1 MNERPLEVSFLVFAF
16 IALAFSGAVFFAG
29 QAAAQPA
36 QVITYHNDNLRS
48 GWNAQ
53 ETTLTATSFP
63 PHFGVLA
70 TVTLDGQ
77 VNAQPLV
84 VPGIPITSGP
94 FAGTTHDVV
103 YVATGGNTV
112 YAIDAS
118 TGAILLSTN
127 LGAPVPSPLGCGN
140 NAPPVGIT
148 GTPAID
154 VFTKDLYVIA
164 YVNGSPPIY
173 QLHAL
178 SLSSLADTA
187 GSPVTVA
194 ASHILTNGT
203 TFTFNATYQRQ
214 RPGLLD
220 LNNHIYAGFGG
231 FCEPDSNERGWV
243 LGWEATTLLP
253 LPTNQL
259 NDTQTTDPGVNPPI
273 FMDSIWMSGYGISA
287 HGTDLFFATANSDCN
302 FNLPPG
308 QQCPSTP
315 TYDGKTNIP
324 ESVVSINSTLTGIVG
339 IFNHPNEGVLN
350 AADLDLGSGG
360 VLLVNPPLST
370 NPLLAVAAGKTG
382 VLFLLQQSASGGLSL
397 ADWRTLGAC
406 WCGPSYFIGP
416 NGIGRIVTSQGSS
429 LQTWQ
434 VGYSPTPH
442 LTHEGT
448 ATLPASEQDP
458 GFFTSVSSNGTAAG
472 SAIIWAV
479 TRPADPT
486 TNLVTLYAFA
496 AQASTSGGFQQLFS
510 APAGVWPFTGINA
523 NIVPVVANGK
533 VYVASYQ
540 LLAIFGDTASAATAK
555 RAANAATIAPRPA
568 VSPDSPHAV
577 SGTLLEVSGS
587 TLTLTTRT
595 GKTTKVDA
603 SQAIKDQRIGAPL
616 KPGLHL
622 TALGS
627 SLNDAGVLKATA
639 IIRAKGTSGN
649 FWPKDH

>member
-1 MNERPLEVSFLVFAF
+1 MLKHSIEVSFIVFVS
-16 IALAFSGAVFFAG
+16 IALALFGEVFFAG
-29 QAAAQPA
+29 HAMAQPA
-36 QVITYHNDNLRS
+36 AVITYHVDNSRT
-48 GWNAQ
+48 GWNRQ

-63 PHFGVLA
+63 KNFGPLS
-70 TVTLDGQ
+70 TVALDGQ
-77 VNAQPLV
+77 VYAQPLV

-103 YVATGGNTV
+103 YVATQANTV

-118 TGAILLSTN
+118 LGTILLSTN

-154 VFTKDLYVIA
+154 LSTRALYVIS
-164 YVNGSPPIY
+164 YVNGTPPIY

-194 ASHILTNGT
+194 ASHVLTDGT
-203 TFTFNATYQRQ
+203 TLNFDATHQRQ

-220 LNNHIYAGFGG
+220 LNNHIYAGFSA
-231 FCEPDSNERGWV
+231 FCETDTKARGWV
-243 LGWEATTLLP
+243 LGWEASTLTP
-253 LPTNQL
+253 LPSNQL
-259 NDTQTTDPGVNPPI
+259 NDTQTTDPGVIPPI
-273 FMDSIWMSGYGISA
+273 FLSSVWMSGYGIA
-287 HGTDLFFATANSDCN
+287 GHGTDLFFVTGNSDCN
-302 FNLPPG
+302 FDLPVG

-324 ESVVSINSTLTGIVG
+324 ESVASIKADLTGIRG
-339 IFNHPNEGVLN
+339 IFTHPNKSLLD

-360 VLLVNPPLST
+360 VLLVNPMLST

-382 VLFLLQQSASGGLSL
+382 ALFLLQQSASGSLSL
-397 ADWRTLGAC
+397 ADNHLLDPC
-406 WCGPSYFIGP
+406 WCGPSYFIGSDA
-416 NGIGRIVTSQGSS
+416 IGRIVTSQGSS

-434 VGYSPTPH
+434 VSYSPTPH

-448 ATLPASEQDP
+448 ATLAANGQDP
-458 GFFTSVSSNGTAAG
+458 GFFTSVSSNVIANG

-479 TRPADPT
+479 SRPSDPN
-486 TNLVTLYAFA
+486 TNFVTLYAFA
-496 AQASTSGGFQQLFS
+496 AQASTSGSLQQLFS
-510 APAGVWPFTGINA
+510 ATAGVWPYTGINA

-533 VYVASYQ
+533 VYVASYKT
-540 LLAIFGDTASAATAK
+540 LAIFGTPATTNL
-555 RAANAATIAPRPA
+555 ANNAGATIVPLPVA
-568 VSPDSPHAV
+568 SPDSPHAV
-577 SGTLLEVSGS
+577 SGTLLEVNGQ

-603 SQAIKDQRIGAPL
+603 SRAIKDQRVGAPL
-616 KPGLHL
+616 RPGLPL

-627 SLNDAGVLKATA
+627 SLNEVGVLKATA

-649 FWPKDH
+649 SWPKDH